1 MVKLLNGMMSR
12 YNSCLKDWLGEIG
25 IAVFMC
31 GYLASRLVVISLRKL
46 KSYSIKSRIK
56 LKKGYNRTVLYPPA
70 PSGEAGGALHRKIR

>member
-31 GYLASRLVVISLRKL
+31 DYLAPLVVISLRKL
-46 KSYSIKSRIK
+46 KSYSIKSKIK
-56 LKKGYNRTVLYPPA
+56 LKKGYSRTVL
-70 PSGEAGGALHRKIR
+70 